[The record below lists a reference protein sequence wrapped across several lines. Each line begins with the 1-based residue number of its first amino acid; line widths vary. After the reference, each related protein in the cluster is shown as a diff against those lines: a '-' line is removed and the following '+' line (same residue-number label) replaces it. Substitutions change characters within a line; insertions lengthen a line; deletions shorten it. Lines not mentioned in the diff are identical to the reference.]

1 MGQTESFSSLTSSF
15 RVLNIIALAFC
26 ALHGTFNDH
35 FDIDSTLKCVAQQM
49 WPLASSFCIEMCMFH
64 SC

>member
-15 RVLNIIALAFC
+15 RVLSIIALAFC

-49 WPLASSFCIEMCMFH
+49 
-64 SC
+64 